1 MAQLLDRALDLSPPE
16 LESWLAELERSEP
29 DTARALRDALAE
41 KARLEAEGFLEG
53 NVMRHAPP
61 PSLAGQRIGAYTLD
75 SLLGE
80 GGMGTVWL
88 AHRSDGRFE
97 GRVAIKLLNVALI
110 GRPSEQRFAREG
122 SVLARL
128 QHANIAHLAD
138 AGVSANGQPYLV
150 LEYVEGE
157 RIDVYCERRQLDV
170 VARIKLFLDVLAAVS
185 HAHSHLVVHRDI
197 KPANILVTGTGVVK
211 LLDFGVAA
219 LLATEAGKPELTRE
233 FGTALTPEYAAP
245 EQLSGGTITT
255 STDVYALGLV
265 LFVLLV
271 GRHPVADAKTPAEV
285 LYATLEKDPPIGSTV
300 VTDMRL
306 KRALKGDLDNILCKA
321 LKRDSAERYPS
332 AAAFGD
338 DLKRY
343 LAWQPVQARPDTFTY
358 RAKKFVRRHALEVGA
373 STVVVLLSVG
383 TAAFALWQM
392 FEARAQR
399 DSARFEARRAEA
411 ASEFLSLVFEE
422 VGPTGTPLSLEQL
435 LDRGVGLLERQ
446 NGGDPAI
453 MSRMLV
459 QASRRYLDVGSL
471 ERHLVVLDR
480 AIDLANEARAWD
492 VLASAQCAGV
502 RAEVDRGKL
511 AVAKER
517 LRLGTEALARVGE
530 PVVESQVDCMRA
542 SAEVLEAESNHAGAL
557 ELLQK
562 ARERLEESGST
573 RGLQYTAV
581 LTDSGGIYYRTGNYA
596 EALAMTEKVADAF
609 ERNGRGGTVGMTT
622 VVANIATVLYQM
634 GEVLASEARAREN
647 LARETAAA
655 SGRPASGTGN
665 NYGSTLI
672 RLERYDQ
679 ALPLLEAA
687 AEAAKSAGNA
697 RIEISALTHIS
708 RVHILRGNFDAA
720 ERLLQSL
727 EARFAA
733 DPENHQHLRP
743 VVVSARVELSLAR
756 GDLTTAREHADALL
770 TSTGYPQT
778 QNRPVLKTLLPLRAR
793 LSLKEGDF
801 VRAQAEATEALNLA
815 RSMARPGDRSADVGE
830 ALLLLCKAQQAAGK
844 VDEARR
850 NLPRAIENL
859 ERSLGPE
866 HSLTRD
872 ARALLASTKVTQ
884 P

>member
-1 MAQLLDRALDLSPPE
+1 MAQLLDRALDLSPQE

-29 DTARALRDALAE
+29 DTALALRDALDE
-41 KARLEAEGFLEG
+41 KARLDAEGFLEG
-53 NVMRHAPP
+53 NLINQAPVV
-61 PSLAGQRIGAYTLD
+61 PSLVGQRVGAYTLE

-110 GRPSEQRFAREG
+110 GRPSEQRFTREG

-138 AGVSANGQPYLV
+138 AGMSANGQPYLV
-150 LEYVEGE
+150 LEYVQGD

-170 VARIKLFLDVLAAVS
+170 TARIKLFLDVLAAVS
-185 HAHSHLVVHRDI
+185 HAHGHLVVHRDI
-197 KPANILVTGTGVVK
+197 KPANILVTEAGVVK

-219 LLATEAGKPELTRE
+219 LLVPEAGRSELTRE
-233 FGTALTPEYAAP
+233 FGSALTPEYAAP
-245 EQLSGGTITT
+245 EQLAGGTITT

-271 GRHPVADAKTPAEV
+271 GRHPVAGEGKTPAEV

-300 VTDMRL
+300 VSDVRL
-306 KRALKGDLDNILCKA
+306 KRTLKGDLDNILCKA
-321 LKRDSAERYPS
+321 LKRDPAERYPS

-343 LAWQPVQARPDTFTY
+343 LAWQPVQARPDSFTY

-373 STVVVLLSVG
+373 TTVVVLLIVG

-459 QASRRYLDVGSL
+459 QASRRYLDVGNL

-480 AIDLANEARAWD
+480 AIELAKQAGAWE
-492 VLASAQCAGV
+492 VLASAECAGV

-517 LRLGTEALARVGE
+517 VRLGQEALARVGN
-530 PVVESQVDCMRA
+530 PAVESQVDCMRA
-542 SAEVLEAESNHAGAL
+542 AAETMEAESRDAEAL
-557 ELLQK
+557 KLLQR
-562 ARERLEESGST
+562 AREMLEESGST

-581 LTDSGGIYYRTGNYA
+581 LTDAGGIYYRTGDYA
-596 EALAMTEKVADAF
+596 GALAMMENVAAAF

-622 VVANIATVLYQM
+622 VLANQATILYQM
-634 GEVLASEARAREN
+634 GEALGSEARSREN
-647 LARETAAA
+647 MARETAAA
-655 SGRPASGTGN
+655 SGRASSGTGN
-665 NYGSTLI
+665 NYGSTLL
-672 RLERYDQ
+672 RLERYDE
-679 ALPLLEAA
+679 ALSVLEQA
-687 AEAAKSAGNA
+687 AEAAGREGNG
-697 RIEISALTHIS
+697 RIAISALTHLA
-708 RVHILRGNFDAA
+708 RLHTTRGNFDDA
-720 ERLLQSL
+720 ERLLRDL
-727 EARFAA
+727 EARFVAN
-733 DPENHQHLRP
+733 PENHQNLRP
-743 VVVSARVELSLAR
+743 GVAAVRVELSMAR
-756 GDLTTAREHADALL
+756 GDLAAARQQADAVLA
-770 TSTGYPQT
+770 STGFPEK
-778 QNRPVLKTLLPLRAR
+778 QNKPLLKTLLPVLAR
-793 LSLKEGDF
+793 LSLQEGDP
-801 VRAQAEATEALNLA
+801 VRAQAHAREALTLA
-815 RSMARPGDRSADVGE
+815 ESMARPGNRSAEVGE
-830 ALLLLCKAQQAAGK
+830 ALLLLSKAQHAAGNAG
-844 VDEARR
+844 DARR

-859 ERSLGPE
+859 ERALGPE

-872 ARALLASTKVTQ
+872 ARALLTTL